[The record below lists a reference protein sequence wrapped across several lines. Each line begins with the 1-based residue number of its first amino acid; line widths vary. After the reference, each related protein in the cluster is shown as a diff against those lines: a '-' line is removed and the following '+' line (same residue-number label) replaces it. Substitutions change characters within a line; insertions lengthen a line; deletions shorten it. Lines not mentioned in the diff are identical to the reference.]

1 MDATH
6 FNKIQAM
13 NRYKKREFLEK
24 LYFYSLIAL
33 TCSLFCCVTLS
44 LPYLSSRVMV
54 FFFVHI
60 SRLIPFLLNS
70 KLLFIIGNLIIF
82 ALIVNSR
89 VLSSYS
95 SSTSNVYYDEYIHSS
110 QTKRPQ
116 ILSHEVKN
124 KNLEKHVEENLHII
138 GEDGLNSLELKDKG
152 WVKEGTE
159 AWLDKEEDEGDEPN
173 LFQLN
178 KRADDFIAR
187 VNRQRKLELSL
198 LQYGS
203 Y

>member
-1 MDATH
+1 
-6 FNKIQAM
+6 M
-13 NRYKKREFLEK
+13 NMYKRREFLEN
-24 LYFYSLIAL
+24 LYFYSLTAL
-33 TCSLFCCVTLS
+33 TCSVFCCVTLS
-44 LPYLSSRVMV
+44 LPYLSSTVKV

-60 SRLIPFLLNS
+60 SRLIPFMLNS

-89 VLSSYS
+89 ILSS
-95 SSTSNVYYDEYIHSS
+95 TTNVYYDEYIHSTQAKKS
-110 QTKRPQ
+110 QIP
-116 ILSHEVKN
+116 SHEVKN
-124 KNLEKHVEENLHII
+124 NFFEKHVKENVHII
-138 GEDGLNSLELKDKG
+138 GEDELKSLGLKDKG

-159 AWLDKEEDEGDEPN
+159 TWPEKEEGEGDEPN

-178 KRADDFIAR
+178 KRADEFIAR